1 MMLAAF
7 ARHSLKR
14 GAIPTAA
21 AAAAAAAQSSMFLRT
36 FADVPATMTAA
47 VIRETGPSSVMK
59 VETDYPTPKLAP
71 GGVIIKNEYAGI
83 NFIDTYHRSGL
94 YKRELPF
101 IGGQEGGGTVVA
113 VSPEAE
119 QFCKVGDRVSYSS
132 VFQTYCEYTAVP
144 GAKVLPV
151 PDDLDMAVAELDRVI
166 RGRDRRGRVVRNGR
180 HHVIGSGRSSYSAA
194 PRPEVPLPREVAL
207 AEARE
212 RVRRVEHHVAPRPDA
227 GGAPVPVQRDEGAGL
242 LRPPV
247 RSVHL

>member
-21 AAAAAAAQSSMFLRT
+21 AAAAAQQSSMFLRT

-59 VETDYPTPKLAP
+59 VETNYPTPKLAP

-101 IGGQEGGGTVVA
+101 IGGQEGGGTIAA
-113 VSPEAE
+113 VTPA
-119 QFCKVGDRVSYSS
+119 
-132 VFQTYCEYTAVP
+132 
-144 GAKVLPV
+144 
-151 PDDLDMAVAELDRVI
+151 
-166 RGRDRRGRVVRNGR
+166 
-180 HHVIGSGRSSYSAA
+180 
-194 PRPEVPLPREVAL
+194 
-207 AEARE
+207 AEAMGYSLGQ
-212 RVRRVEHHVAPRPDA
+212 RVAYSI
-227 GGAPVPVQRDEGAGL
+227 L
-242 LRPPV
+242 
-247 RSVHL
+247 

>member
-14 GAIPTAA
+14 GAIPT
-21 AAAAAAAQSSMFLRT
+21 AAAAAQSSMFLRT

-132 VFQTYCEYTAVP
+132 VFQTYCDYTAVP
-144 GAKVLPV
+144 AKSVLQV
-151 PDDLDMAVAELDRVI
+151 PRL
-166 RGRDRRGRVVRNGR
+166 
-180 HHVIGSGRSSYSAA
+180 A
-194 PRPEVPLPREVAL
+194 PRSAL
-207 AEARE
+207 QSAR
-212 RVRRVEHHVAPRPDA
+212 VSKNIA
-227 GGAPVPVQRDEGAGL
+227 QSL
-242 LRPPV
+242 Q
-247 RSVHL
+247 S